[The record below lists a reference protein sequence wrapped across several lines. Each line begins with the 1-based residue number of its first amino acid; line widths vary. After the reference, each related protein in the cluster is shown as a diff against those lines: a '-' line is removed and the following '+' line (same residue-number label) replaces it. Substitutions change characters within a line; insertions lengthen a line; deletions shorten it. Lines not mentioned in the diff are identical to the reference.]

1 MDLSS
6 NPKRNKSDSNDIY
19 NSSFNGLNGLNGN
32 HINGF
37 KNGNGHKEKDV
48 PNDTE
53 KEKTKEIA
61 KSYLNI
67 LNGIGEDS
75 TREGLLK
82 TPDRA
87 AKALLYFTKG
97 YQEDLKSKLIFGYNF
112 ISGQIIMIY
121 FIYFSRCQRCHI

>member
-1 MDLSS
+1 MDLIS

-19 NSSFNGLNGLNGN
+19 TSLNGN

-48 PNDTE
+48 PNETE
-53 KEKTKEIA
+53 IKEKTKEIA

-97 YQEDLKSKLIFGYNF
+97 YQEDLKSKLIFGYTF
-112 ISGQIIMIY
+112 ISVQIIMIH
-121 FIYFSRCQRCHI
+121 FIYFSCCQRCRI